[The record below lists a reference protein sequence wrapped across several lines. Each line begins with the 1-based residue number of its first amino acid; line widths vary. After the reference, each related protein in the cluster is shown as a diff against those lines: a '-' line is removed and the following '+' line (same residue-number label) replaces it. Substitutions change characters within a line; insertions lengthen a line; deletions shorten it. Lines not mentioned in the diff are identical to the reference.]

1 MPFPNFHAARI
12 VDPDKFESFAT
23 KKLRDGITAI
33 IGIDKQGK
41 TEIQSV
47 RADKDKFTVS
57 EFKDW
62 LKEHEF
68 KPIDFEEASMKK
80 ANIFSAWMD
89 IDLAKSTEMMQKDDQ
104 PKTVKIGGIIST
116 DNPDIQGDIID
127 QDGLDFSY
135 FLKRGYIN
143 YEHKQ
148 GMDNIV
154 GRPISVDKVNM
165 GNSTA
170 TKVEAE
176 LYMNLPLSQMV
187 YKTMKDL
194 KEAGD
199 TRKLGFSIE
208 GQVVARDK
216 TNPKIIRKSRVLNVS
231 VCALPVNSDATL
243 ELLARSMNMNTAIMD
258 AVKPEVIL
266 DSYGKKDDTAIMDA
280 VTPSVKDSIS
290 DTVKQVMR
298 EEMGKVMQEE
308 IDKMFDNHSS
318 EEKKPVMISISTLS
332 SIVGKVFPQ
341 LNKQKQSELARKLL
355 VAASDN

>member
-23 KKLRDGITAI
+23 KKLTDGITAI

-47 RADKDKFTVS
+47 RADRTKFTAS
-57 EFKDW
+57 EFKNW
-62 LKEHEF
+62 LEKHDF

-80 ANIFSAWMD
+80 ANIFSTWMD
-89 IDLAKSTEMMQKDDQ
+89 IDIAKSTEMMQKDDQ
-104 PKTVKIGGIIST
+104 PKTIKIGGIISSDT
-116 DNPDIQGDIID
+116 PDIQGDIID

-143 YEHKQ
+143 YEHQQ
-148 GMDNIV
+148 GMNNIV
-154 GRPISVDKVNM
+154 GRPISVNKVSM
-165 GNSTA
+165 GNGTA

-208 GQVVARDK
+208 GQVLARDK
-216 TNPKIIRKSRVLNVS
+216 ANPKIIRKSRVLNVS
-231 VCALPVNSDATL
+231 VCALPQNSDATL
-243 ELLARSMNMNTAIMD
+243 ELLARSMNMNTSIMD
-258 AVKPEVIL
+258 SATRTSDVIL
-266 DSYGKKDDTAIMDA
+266 DSYDKKDDTILDA
-280 VTPSVKDSIS
+280 APNVKDSIS
-290 DTVKQVMR
+290 DTFKEVMR

-308 IDKMFDNHSS
+308 IDKMFDNHSA
-318 EEKKPVMISISTLS
+318 EEKKPVMISINTLS

-341 LNKQKQSELARKLL
+341 LNKQKQNELARKLL
-355 VAASDN
+355 VAASN